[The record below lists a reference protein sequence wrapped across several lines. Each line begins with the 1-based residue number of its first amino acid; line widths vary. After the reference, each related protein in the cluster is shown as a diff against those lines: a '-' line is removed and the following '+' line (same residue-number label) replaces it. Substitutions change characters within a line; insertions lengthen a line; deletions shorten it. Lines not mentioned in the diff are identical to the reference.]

1 MAYRHANVLEG
12 DGMSAEDRFNRLIEM
27 VKTMRQLQEEY
38 SRNKNQ
44 DTLFKAK
51 AAEAAVDKTVAEH
64 NSDQLELF
72 G

>member
-1 MAYRHANVLEG
+1 
-12 DGMSAEDRFNRLIEM
+12 MSAEDRLNRFIEM
-27 VKTMRQLQEEY
+27 VKTMRELQEEY
-38 SRNKNQ
+38 FRNKNQ

-51 AAEAAVDKTVAEH
+51 SAEAAVDKTVAEH